1 MRTIFGLILSVCF
14 FFVAVHA
21 SRYEFEGV
29 VESKD
34 IKYTKDKGDV
44 YLVSVKNNGGNI
56 IVLGNEDSVVELK
69 FNSFDIFK
77 RLKKGK
83 KYRFKIYGLRIPY
96 ISMYQNISS
105 VEDP

>member
-14 FFVAVHA
+14 FFVATHI

-29 VESKD
+29 VENKT
-34 IKYTKDKGDV
+34 IKYTSDKGDV
-44 YLVSVKNNGGNI
+44 YLISVKNNGGNM

-69 FNSFDIFK
+69 FNSSAIFK
-77 RLKKGK
+77 RLKMGK

-96 ISMYQNISS
+96 VPMYQNIISADE
-105 VEDP
+105 V